1 MREVIY
7 RGSARVHMHFALADW
22 VERLQAVRQ
31 RVVEMYGSHFLE
43 SCRGVILTD
52 ALVCSKA
59 PQQGEVP
66 SLGECFSPSIT
77 QRVLELLRR
86 NGTSNSTNRPSV
98 PFFEKCVQLGY
109 RQISRLLLKNR
120 RGSKEKKMKKIILLA
135 AIAFL
140 AGSAQAQ
147 MRVASGGASGGTLS
161 FSHSNHETQAPLPP
175 NVSATN
181 PGEFVPSTFESYKEA
196 VIIGQEE
203 LNAKPLSVAEA
214 ARNLQAWK
222 KSETQKPALIAEQD
236 GEGRII
242 VSRGKQFEAGKSN

>member
-1 MREVIY
+1 
-7 RGSARVHMHFALADW
+7 
-22 VERLQAVRQ
+22 
-31 RVVEMYGSHFLE
+31 
-43 SCRGVILTD
+43 
-52 ALVCSKA
+52 
-59 PQQGEVP
+59 
-66 SLGECFSPSIT
+66 
-77 QRVLELLRR
+77 
-86 NGTSNSTNRPSV
+86 
-98 PFFEKCVQLGY
+98 
-109 RQISRLLLKNR
+109 
-120 RGSKEKKMKKIILLA
+120 MKKIVLLA

-147 MRVASGGASGGTLS
+147 MRVASAASAGTLG
-161 FSHSNHETQAPLPP
+161 FSHSNYETQAPAPP

-214 ARNLQAWK
+214 ARSLQAWK